1 MADQSRLTWALLV
14 SLLLHALL
22 FSALPIVRR
31 AQLSLPTPRL
41 LDVDL
46 APAPKPPPPPP
57 AARPAQPAPQPPP
70 PIPVPKQQIV
80 SPPEAGEEKE
90 PEQSRFLSD
99 RSNTVK
105 EEMVRRGEPAAGN
118 PDAKPKAPG
127 PPPPPAKAE
136 APREPPKPA
145 PRARAAQPQA
155 PAASARPP
163 VAAPAPDRSRVAALP
178 NLDQLLPSASEL
190 ARDDAAAAAPTPAL
204 VARAPS
210 GATQRTDLLNH
221 GDPWK
226 HSGVTGGSLDLL
238 PAVREGDITLLN
250 TKAEQF
256 APFVRRVAVRVFENF
271 RIMLRRSLD
280 AGRLQS
286 GQEFAT
292 IEAVMDRQGQLIAI
306 NPKDRSPSATLAT
319 DRNLQAATREGFF
332 DRNPPPGAESNDGNI
347 HFLFDARVA
356 MMVEPGRGVVGY
368 QAVFQA
374 GLL

>member
-1 MADQSRLTWALLV
+1 MADQSRLTWALLI

-31 AQLSLPTPRL
+31 ARLSLPTPRL

-57 AARPAQPAPQPPP
+57 PAPPQAQPAAQPPP
-70 PIPVPKQQIV
+70 AIPVPKQQIV
-80 SPPEAGEEKE
+80 APPEAGEEQE
-90 PEQSRFLSD
+90 PAQSRFLSD
-99 RSNTVK
+99 RNNTVK

-118 PDAKPKAPG
+118 PDARPNVPV
-127 PPPPPAKAE
+127 PPPPAAKAD
-136 APREPPKPA
+136 APREAPKPPVRA
-145 PRARAAQPQA
+145 PAARPQA
-155 PAASARPP
+155 PAP
-163 VAAPAPDRSRVAALP
+163 VAAQPSGGSRVAALP
-178 NLDQLLPSASEL
+178 QLDQLLPSAGEL
-190 ARDDAAAAAPTPAL
+190 LRDDAAAAAPTPAV
-204 VARAPS
+204 VARAS
-210 GATQRTDLLNH
+210 NGTTQRTDLLNH

-226 HSGVTGGSLDLL
+226 RSGVTGGSLDLL

-292 IEAVMDRQGQLIAI
+292 IEAVMDRQGRLIAI

-332 DRNPPPGAESNDGNI
+332 DRNPPPGAESNDGHI

>member
-1 MADQSRLTWALLV
+1 MADQSRLTSALLI
-14 SLLLHALL
+14 SLLLHALV
-22 FSALPIVRR
+22 FSALPFVRR
-31 AQLSLPTPRL
+31 AQISLPAPQL

-46 APAPKPPPPPP
+46 APAPRP
-57 AARPAQPAPQPPP
+57 AARSAAPQAQPAVPPPP

-80 SPPEAGEEKE
+80 APPEAGEDKE

-99 RSNTVK
+99 RNNTVK
-105 EEMVRRGEPAAGN
+105 EEQVRRGEPAAGN
-118 PDAKPKAPG
+118 PEAQPKAPA
-127 PPPPPAKAE
+127 PPPAARAE
-136 APREPPKPA
+136 APRDAPKPP
-145 PRARAAQPQA
+145 PRAQAARPQA
-155 PAASARPP
+155 PRP
-163 VAAPAPDRSRVAALP
+163 VAAPPSGGSRVAALP
-178 NLDQLLPSASEL
+178 ELDQLLPSAGEL
-190 ARDDAAAAAPTPAL
+190 LRDDAAAALPTPAL
-204 VARAPS
+204 VASAPS
-210 GATQRTDLLNH
+210 GTTQRTDLLNH

-238 PAVREGDITLLN
+238 PSIREGDITLLN

-280 AGRLQS
+280 TGRLQS

>member
-1 MADQSRLTWALLV
+1 MADQSRLTSALLI

-22 FSALPIVRR
+22 FSVLPFVRR
-31 AQLSLPTPRL
+31 AQISLPTPQL

-46 APAPKPPPPPP
+46 APAPRPP
-57 AARPAQPAPQPPP
+57 ARPASPPAQPAVPPAP

-80 SPPEAGEEKE
+80 APPEPAEDKE

-99 RSNTVK
+99 RNNTVK
-105 EEMVRRGEPAAGN
+105 EEQVHRGEPAAGN
-118 PDAKPKAPG
+118 PDAQPKAPA
-127 PPPPPAKAE
+127 PPPPAAKAE
-136 APREPPKPA
+136 APREAPKPA
-145 PRARAAQPQA
+145 PRAQAARPPAPRPVAAQPSGA
-155 PAASARPP
+155 
-163 VAAPAPDRSRVAALP
+163 SRVAALP
-178 NLDQLLPSASEL
+178 ELDRLLPSAGEL
-190 ARDDAAAAAPTPAL
+190 LRDDAAAALPTPAL

-210 GATQRTDLLNH
+210 GTTQRTDLLNH

-226 HSGVTGGSLDLL
+226 RSGVTGGSLDLL
-238 PAVREGDITLLN
+238 PSVREGDITLLN

-280 AGRLQS
+280 TGRLQS

-306 NPKDRSPSATLAT
+306 NPKDRSPSATLST

-356 MMVEPGRGVVGY
+356 MMVEQGRGVVGY